1 MSMIEVD
8 HISKKFLSGRGTVQ
22 ALVDVTFSLEHGKSM
37 AIAGKSGSGK
47 STLLS
52 ILGGLEQ
59 PDTGTVQCF
68 GVEVNRLSGSKL
80 SRFLRQNV
88 GFVFQHGNLLSYMT
102 VFDNIAFPLILNGK
116 TGKER
121 EIRVLELLDRI
132 HLKEAAKAY
141 PAELSGGELQRV
153 SIARA
158 IAHDPKILLADEPTA
173 SLDTATGWS
182 IIELMFA
189 MGKQREC
196 SVVFSTHDMEILKL
210 ADRKLHLRD
219 GKLVKFDGAEY
230 DTA

>member
-1 MSMIEVD
+1 MIEVD
-8 HISKKFLSGRGTVQ
+8 HISKKFLSGRRTVQ
-22 ALVDVTFSLEHGKSM
+22 ALADVTFSLEHGKAM
-37 AIAGKSGSGK
+37 AVAGKSGSGK

-59 PDTGTVQCF
+59 PDSGAVRCF
-68 GVEVNRLSGSKL
+68 GVEVNRLSGRKL
-80 SRFLRQNV
+80 SRFLRKNV

-116 TGKER
+116 MGKER
-121 EIRVLELLDRI
+121 EMRVLELLDRI
-132 HLKEAAKAY
+132 HLKDAAKAY
-141 PAELSGGELQRV
+141 PSELSGGELQRV

-173 SLDTATGWS
+173 SLDSATGWS

-210 ADRKLHLRD
+210 ADSRLHLRD
-219 GKLVKFDGAEY
+219 GKMVRLDAGLSGL
-230 DTA
+230 